1 MIQIVKERNARRGE
15 ELIIP
20 LSRAMI
26 RTSYA
31 LVSLIQDL
39 ASSRKTSFELDFI
52 VIQELERRE
61 AYISH
66 S

>member
-1 MIQIVKERNARRGE
+1 MIQIARERNVRREE

-26 RTSYA
+26 CTSYA
-31 LVSLIQDL
+31 LVSLIQDS

-52 VIQELERRE
+52 VIQELERLE
-61 AYISH
+61 AYTSH
-66 S
+66 F